1 MVEKSKIRFG
11 WLKVMYLWTIIG
23 AGGCGLGILAT
34 PETMRALMGYPA
46 QDPLLL
52 GITASLFLA
61 FGIVSVLGFL
71 SPLKFVP
78 VLMAQLTYKVIW
90 YLFVLLPAFLAG
102 KVPVYGWILAGIFAT
117 YVIGDLIAIPFPYVF
132 EREAK

>member
-1 MVEKSKIRFG
+1 MVEKGKIRFG

-23 AGGCGLGILAT
+23 AGGTGLGMLAA
-34 PETMRALMGYPA
+34 PETMKAFMGWPG
-46 QDPLLL
+46 QDPLLF
-52 GITASLFLA
+52 GVTGSIFVA
-61 FGIVSVLGFL
+61 FGIVSILGFL

-78 VLMAQLTYKVIW
+78 VLVVQLTYKVIW
-90 YLFVLLPAFLAG
+90 YLFVLLPAFAG
-102 KVPVYGWILAGIFAT
+102 GRVPMYGWILAVIFAT